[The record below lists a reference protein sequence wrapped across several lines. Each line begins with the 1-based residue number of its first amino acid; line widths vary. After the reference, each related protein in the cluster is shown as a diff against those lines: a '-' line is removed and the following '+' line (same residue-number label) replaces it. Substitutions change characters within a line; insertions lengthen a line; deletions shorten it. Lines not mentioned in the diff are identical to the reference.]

1 MARRRIVMV
10 NVISVKKAKEF
21 SNRAFLAN
29 VNYMRERVAVMNA
42 EDSRKEELKVIT
54 TPVNQDTKSKSERS

>member
-1 MARRRIVMV
+1 MV

-29 VNYMRERVAVMNA
+29 INYMRERVAVMNA

>member
-1 MARRRIVMV
+1 MV

-29 VNYMRERVAVMNA
+29 IDYMRERVAVMNA

>member
-1 MARRRIVMV
+1 MV

>member
-1 MARRRIVMV
+1 MV

-29 VNYMRERVAVMNA
+29 INYMRERVAVMNA

-54 TPVNQDTKSKSERS
+54 TPVNHDTISKSERS

>member
-1 MARRRIVMV
+1 MV

-21 SNRAFLAN
+21 SNRAFRAN
-29 VNYMRERVAVMNA
+29 INYMRERVAVMNA